1 MNFSLYSYKVDRLSG
16 DILPVLVDD
25 NNHIIDGIRLRP
37 RAADESPQIILE
49 EETMIRLFRR
59 KPKEAPVKKK
69 RFWDGMKRNKPRPE
83 RKPKVE
89 QIEWVQPVIEGM
101 AMDNSLQTSFSR
113 KGMVAFGY
121 A

>member
-1 MNFSLYSYKVDRLSG
+1 
-16 DILPVLVDD
+16 
-25 NNHIIDGIRLRP
+25 
-37 RAADESPQIILE
+37 
-49 EETMIRLFRR
+49 MIRLFRR

-113 KGMVAFGY
+113 KGMVALGMPEQQADWFMSQGFIGY
-121 A
+121 PMMAFIAKH